1 MIEKDS
7 IISIWEVFFLHGFSS
22 LRLRHLGD
30 RMMLLSRNEEHNLEE
45 IIENKSWLERWFAL
59 FSPWQPQM
67 VLGHRL
73 VWIRVCGIPRSKLV
87 E

>member
-1 MIEKDS
+1 
-7 IISIWEVFFLHGFSS
+7 
-22 LRLRHLGD
+22 
-30 RMMLLSRNEEHNLEE
+30 MLLSRNEEHNLEE